1 MMAQP
6 ILPTISI
13 GNKDLKKA
21 FIFMV
26 ILATVIEDM
35 SNDIQNNHEI
45 NVDYQKYQDRAEQDR
60 LVYEKLFDDFIDELF
75 GEFDNRIKKEKF
87 IANLDDAAWKYFDT
101 KWLRSAFI
109 NEKSKMTADNKKD
122 LVLNKMFAK
131 GLAAQMSH
139 E

>member
-6 ILPTISI
+6 VLPTISI

-60 LVYEKLFDDFIDELF
+60 LVYEKLFDDFIDEIF
-75 GEFDNRIKKEKF
+75 GEFDNRVKKEKF

-131 GLAAQMSH
+131 GLAAQISH

>member
-6 ILPTISI
+6 VLPTISI

-60 LVYEKLFDDFIDELF
+60 LVYEKLFDDFIDEIF
-75 GEFDNRIKKEKF
+75 GEFDNRVKKEKF
-87 IANLDDAAWKYFDT
+87 IANLDDAAWKYFDA

-109 NEKSKMTADNKKD
+109 SEKSKMTADNKKD

>member
-6 ILPTISI
+6 VLPTISI

>member
-6 ILPTISI
+6 VLPTISI

-131 GLAAQMSH
+131 GLAAQISH